1 MCPYVAGPFHR
12 APVWSFYVTTGL
24 YGGMTMLS
32 TFPSEDEAFNQNSNS
47 FINNTIL
54 SIHY

>member
-12 APVWSFYVTTGL
+12 APAWSFYVTTGL

-32 TFPSEDEAFNQNSNS
+32 TFPSEDEAFSQNSNS